1 MNFSSLH
8 IDALRQLFQ
17 HLPDVYFFAKDI
29 NGRFIMANST
39 FVEKCRARIESEI
52 IGKTDHD
59 FFPHDRADIY
69 IKDDHYVMSTG
80 QSIINKVELAP
91 EPDNSMNWF
100 ITSKVPLRAHDGR
113 IIGLAG
119 IARDLSKAI
128 TSLTPYS
135 EMSNVLKYIDEHFA
149 DEIEIHILAE
159 MMHLSV
165 SQFERKFKKT
175 FQLSPVKHITNVR
188 INAAKQ
194 LLSTTNKKVS
204 SIAQD
209 TGFYD
214 HSHLT
219 REFIRHT
226 GMTPTQY
233 RKKMG

>member
-1 MNFSSLH
+1 MT
-8 IDALRQLFQ
+8 IRA
-17 HLPDVYFFAKDI
+17 ATEK
-29 NGRFIMANST
+29 GRAQ
-39 FVEKCRARIESEI
+39 KESEI

-59 FFPHDRADIY
+59 FFPHDRAEIY
-69 IKDDHYVMSTG
+69 VKDDQYVMSTG

-100 ITSKVPLRAHDGR
+100 ITSKVPLRDHDGR

-135 EMSNVLKYIDEHFA
+135 EMSNVLQYIDEHFA
-149 DEIEIHILAE
+149 DEIEIHVLAE

-188 INAAKQ
+188 INAAKR
-194 LLSTTNKKVS
+194 LLTTTNKKVS

-226 GMTPTQY
+226 GMTPSQY

>member
-1 MNFSSLH
+1 
-8 IDALRQLFQ
+8 
-17 HLPDVYFFAKDI
+17 
-29 NGRFIMANST
+29 
-39 FVEKCRARIESEI
+39 
-52 IGKTDHD
+52 
-59 FFPHDRADIY
+59 
-69 IKDDHYVMSTG
+69 MSTG
-80 QSIINKVELAP
+80 LSIINKVELAP
-91 EPDNSMNWF
+91 EPDNSVNWF
-100 ITSKVPLRAHDGR
+100 ITSKVPLLSHEGK
-113 IIGLAG
+113 IVGLAG
-119 IARDLSKAI
+119 IARDLNKAI

-135 EMSNVLKYIDEHFA
+135 DMTNVLKYINEHYFE
-149 DEIEIHILAE
+149 EIEIHVLAE
-159 MMHLSV
+159 MVHLSV

-194 LLSTTNKKVS
+194 FLVSSNKKVS

-233 RKKMG
+233 RKKMA

>member
-1 MNFSSLH
+1 MNSSNLQ
-8 IDALRQLFQ
+8 IEAFRQLYQ
-17 HLPDVYFFAKDI
+17 YLPDVYFFAKDI
-29 NGRFIMANST
+29 NCKFIMANTT
-39 FVEKCRARIESEI
+39 FVEKCGAHKESDI
-52 IGKTDHD
+52 IGKTDYD
-59 FFPHDRADIY
+59 LFPHDRAEIY
-69 IKDDHYVMSTG
+69 IKDDQYVMSTG

-91 EPDNSMNWF
+91 ESDNSMNWF
-100 ITSKVPLRAHDGR
+100 ITNKVPLRSHDGK
-113 IIGLAG
+113 IVGLAG
-119 IARDLSKAI
+119 IARDLNKAI

-135 EMSNVLKYIDEHFA
+135 HMSGVLKYINDHHME
-149 DEIEIHILAE
+149 EIEIHDLAE
-159 MMHLSV
+159 MVHLSV

-188 INAAKQ
+188 INSAKQ
-194 LLSTTNKKVS
+194 QLALSSKKIS

-209 TGFYD
+209 AGFYD